1 VEESDRGKEDT
12 KKKIG
17 TVITYFYVYFLF
29 GKKRQ
34 VEMKKLQEREIK
46 IVIQKVYLVLSG
58 VSSKPK
64 TRRQHSCL
72 ISAFLS

>member
-1 VEESDRGKEDT
+1 MEELDRGKEDT

-34 VEMKKLQEREIK
+34 VEMKKLQERDKNCYSESIFST
-46 IVIQKVYLVLSG
+46 VWSL
-58 VSSKPK
+58 
-64 TRRQHSCL
+64 
-72 ISAFLS
+72 